1 LQRTASVERLRPQV
15 LDQRRD
21 GQDDQTEDQQHT
33 DASAKT
39 VHHRRSPSVWLLGSK
54 HLQILKLLEICWL
67 QHSDHIRAVLSWLL
81 QGLMHT
87 KIYISRLG
95 AQL

>member
-1 LQRTASVERLRPQV
+1 LQRTASVERLRPQI
-15 LDQRRD
+15 LYQRRD
-21 GQDDQTEDQQHT
+21 GQDDKYKAQQHANAT
-33 DASAKT
+33 TKTHAST
-39 VHHRRSPSVWLLGSK
+39 SSPSVWLLGSK